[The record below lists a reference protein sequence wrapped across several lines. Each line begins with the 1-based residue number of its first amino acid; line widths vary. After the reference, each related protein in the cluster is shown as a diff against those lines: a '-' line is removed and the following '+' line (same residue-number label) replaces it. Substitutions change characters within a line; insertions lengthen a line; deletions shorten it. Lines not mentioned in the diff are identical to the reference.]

1 MKGGR
6 KKMNDDLMTQE
17 ELDALLREHSG
28 ENSLDEPDINDFLT
42 PLEQDA
48 LAEIGNISMGSAAT
62 ALSTLVN
69 RKVSI
74 TVPKVYLSTPEAI
87 TTSYPE
93 HLCCC

>member
-1 MKGGR
+1 
-6 KKMNDDLMTQE
+6 MNDDLMTQE

-48 LAEIGNISMGSAAT
+48 LAEIGNISMGSAT

-74 TVPKVYLSTPEAI
+74 TVPRCI
-87 TTSYPE
+87 
-93 HLCCC
+93 